1 MELRHLPDKVQKY
14 WNSLSYDEQR
24 QVLTCLGQNF
34 KPLHYTLKVPATL
47 TGCGP
52 VIAYLTKYKID
63 YKAEKHGEKI
73 HFVFDKHGIRNEVLI
88 GMNTFK

>member
-63 YKAEKHGEKI
+63 YKAEKVGEKI
-73 HFVFDKHGIRNEVLI
+73 HFVFDKHGLRNEVLI
-88 GMNTFK
+88 GMNCFK

>member
-1 MELRHLPDKVQKY
+1 VELRHLPDKVQKY

-73 HFVFDKHGIRNEVLI
+73 HFVFDKHGIRNEVLV
-88 GMNTFK
+88 GMNCFK